1 MSQGEI
7 YRINDAKLGDKP
19 RSTFPL
25 STPHWFSMNFGRLYP
40 VYTRLMEPGD
50 TLSLDIK
57 SVVRMATP
65 VGPIMGSANLS
76 YHAFW
81 VPFRLVFNLA
91 KQMFGENDETAW
103 TRRSEVEVP
112 YYKYREDIY
121 FTTNANEETV
131 LKSTLDDPYML
142 CSMPWNANTKAWVD
156 LRRSFI
162 YGANKLLDYLGEH
175 PFLDTD
181 NFPVD
186 IYQKAVNAGI
196 QGTTISHTVCV
207 GEVPAMLVRAVW
219 LIWNEYYRDENYQD
233 VFLFEKGLVPQNTSL
248 GDYIYPFKFPYG
260 NVSKSAYDDVSDDV
274 YVNEVPIVCKK
285 HDLLTN
291 MLPEPQRGPTVN
303 ILAAAGLAPV
313 VASGNLHAGGDAL
326 KLGGMTNGLPSQFS
340 VGSLGI
346 AGPSNLRK
354 GSDIADANYANGSN
368 VSSNNLY
375 SDLSASAGLTLNA
388 FRISVLTSQFYETL
402 GVFGERY
409 NEFIYGLFGV
419 RVSDST
425 IDRPE
430 YLGGISFP
438 IGTYQVPQT
447 SAGASGQTQL
457 GDLGAFGYGDD
468 KSSLIYK
475 SFSEFGYVIVFAS
488 ARIDHNY
495 PTLRAPESFW
505 RNRLEFHY
513 PLMDGMGMVPYL
525 KKYYNPILDWKT
537 STGVPIFHSAAVESE
552 SKGDETVG
560 FKEAWW
566 NMRSKTPTVSG
577 VFNPGNIFSLDHLT
591 YIEKPSNDINQG
603 PLFVSA
609 FEEALIV
616 DRTLQLGSLASIY
629 GQQLQ
634 VMQMQDESLTRIIRV
649 NSRPGL
655 TRI

>member
-40 VYTRLMEPGD
+40 IYSRLMEPGD
-50 TLSLDIK
+50 TLSLDLK
-57 SVVRMATP
+57 TVCRMATP
-65 VGPIMGSANLS
+65 IGPIMGSAALS

-91 KQMFGENDETAW
+91 KQLFGENDETAW
-103 TRRSEVEVP
+103 TRRSEIEVP
-112 YYKYREDIY
+112 YYKYSETFFFTNSEADEGYINAAGIDMVKVADISS
-121 FTTNANEETV
+121 TV
-131 LKSTLDDPYML
+131 KV
-142 CSMPWNANTKAWVD
+142 WVD
-156 LRRSFI
+156 LEKSFI

-175 PFLDTD
+175 PFVDLD
-181 NFPVD
+181 NFPTD
-186 IYQKAVNAGI
+186 IFSKATNAGI
-196 QGTTISHTVCV
+196 AQSTISKTTVT

-233 VFLFEKGLVPQNTSL
+233 PFLFEKGLVPSGADL
-248 GDYIYPFKFPYG
+248 GSYQYPFTFPYG
-260 NVSKSAYDDVSDDV
+260 LVSTGQYTNPSTVG
-274 YVNEVPIVCKK
+274 VNQCPIVCKK
-285 HDLLTN
+285 HDVLVN
-291 MLPEPQRGPTVN
+291 MLPEPQRGPMVN

-313 VASGNLHAGGDAL
+313 VTGETEHIGNNDQSNKMLFRFTNGSTVGSSKLGTFANSLSAYEPTGFGTRYGDAV
-326 KLGGMTNGLPSQFS
+326 PS
-340 VGSLGI
+340 
-346 AGPSNLRK
+346 
-354 GSDIADANYANGSN
+354 
-368 VSSNNLY
+368 NLY
-375 SDLSASAGLTLNA
+375 SDLAKSTGLTLNA

-402 GVFGERY
+402 GIFGERY

-419 RVSDST
+419 RVSDAT

-430 YLGGISFP
+430 YLGGISIP

-447 SAGASGQTQL
+447 SAGGDGQTQL

-468 KSSLIYK
+468 KSSIIYK
-475 SFSEFGYVIVFAS
+475 SFSEFGYVLVFAS

-495 PTLRAPESFW
+495 STLRAPETYW
-505 RNRLEFHY
+505 KNRLEFHY

-525 KKYYNPILDWKT
+525 KKFYNPALDWKD
-537 STGVPIFHSAAVESE
+537 SNGSPIFSSTAVDSG
-552 SKGDETVG
+552 SRGDETVG

-577 VFNPGNIFSLDHLT
+577 VFNPGNIFSLDYLT
-591 YIEKPSNDINQG
+591 YIEKPTNDINQG

-629 GQQLQ
+629 GQQLL